1 MVEAGVVWEVGYWL
15 IKDAEKL
22 KFVGPS
28 QLVLISK
35 MLNIARTASRTSL
48 RAFSTAAVAAA
59 PSWANSVTET
69 IGHTPMVR
77 LNKVII
83 AEKIVM

>member
-1 MVEAGVVWEVGYWL
+1 MKRR
-15 IKDAEKL
+15 IEKL
-22 KFVGPS
+22 KFCWS
-28 QLVLISK
+28 ESLVLTFK
-35 MLNIARTASRTSL
+35 MLSIARTASRTSL